1 MTYRSKYKAKKV
13 VVDGI
18 TFDSKKEARRYK
30 ELKLLE
36 RAGVIKDLVLQPSF
50 LLQDKFKYKDK
61 TEHKIKYIADFKYLD
76 TKTGKTVVE
85 DVKGYKT
92 DVYKLKRKLFLNKYG
107 GDYKFKEVFWWKWI
121 WLKI

>member
-1 MTYRSKYKAKKV
+1 MAYRKYKAKKV

-18 TFDSKKEARRYK
+18 TFDSKKEARRYQ

-36 RAGVIKDLVLQPSF
+36 KAGVIKGLVLQPCF

-61 TEHKIKYIADFKYLD
+61 TERKIKYIADFQYY
-76 TKTGKTVVE
+76 VVKDKRWVIE

-92 DVYKLKRKLFLNKYG
+92 DVYKLKRKLFLKRYG
-107 GDYKFKEVFWWKWI
+107 DKFEFI
-121 WLKI
+121 ES

>member
-1 MTYRSKYKAKKV
+1 MMTYRSKYKAKKV

-92 DVYKLKRKLFLNKYG
+92 DVYKLKRKLFLKKYG
-107 GDYKFKEVFWWKWI
+107 DKFEF
-121 WLKI
+121 LES

>member
-92 DVYKLKRKLFLNKYG
+92 DVYKLKRKLFLKKYG
-107 GDYKFKEVFWWKWI
+107 DKFEF
-121 WLKI
+121 LES

>member
-1 MTYRSKYKAKKV
+1 MAYRKYKAKKAV
-13 VVDGI
+13 IDGI
-18 TFDSKKEARRYK
+18 TFDSKKEAGRYQ

-61 TEHKIKYIADFKYLD
+61 TERKIKYIADFKYLD
-76 TKTGKTVVE
+76 TKTGKVVVE

-92 DVYKLKRKLFLNKYG
+92 DVYKLKRKLFLKKYG
-107 GDYKFKEVFWWKWI
+107 DKFEF
-121 WLKI
+121 LES

>member
-1 MTYRSKYKAKKV
+1 MAYRKYKAKKV
-13 VVDGI
+13 IVDGI
-18 TFDSKKEARRYK
+18 TFDSKKEARRYQ

-50 LLQDKFKYKDK
+50 LLQDKFEYKDK

-76 TKTGKTVVE
+76 TKTGKVVVE

-92 DVYKLKRKLFLNKYG
+92 DVYKIKRKLFLKKYG
-107 GDYKFKEVFWWKWI
+107 KAYEFTEI
-121 WLKI
+121 